1 MIFLSS
7 VYDSEPVSPGKR
19 VLVDRLWPRGI
30 SKEKINLSI
39 WFKEIAPSSELRMW
53 FSHEPEKW
61 DEFRRRYFLELD
73 KNPVTPDLLRYCKN
87 EDVLFLFSA
96 KNKEYNNA
104 VALREYVLKHLDR

>member
-1 MIFLSS
+1 MISLSS
-7 VYDSEPVSPGKR
+7 VYAHELPSRGKR

-30 SKEKINLSI
+30 SKEKLNPFI

-73 KNPVTPDLLRYCKN
+73 RNTATPDLLRYCKN

-104 VALREYVLKHLDR
+104 VALKEYVLKHLDA